1 MGRGFDREIELADLS
16 KTTRARSPLHV
27 SGPTTS
33 VPHRRGSDKSPIAHD
48 LSRRYTSVGQE
59 TVGEE
64 PLNESEAHSP
74 ALGVA
79 GSPSTPAGG
88 EPVAQLASERQTR
101 RLGLGPASV
110 ALALTLLSLLLPIG
124 WSGLWAPHEL
134 EVADFSRRIAVALH
148 GAETL
153 AVPGANN
160 GVPTL
165 AELGKG
171 QLPFSSVALGF
182 QLFGLSDWAGRLP
195 LAVWALA
202 GIAATYL
209 LVSRLADRVA
219 AAYAVIALATV
230 PIYFLQARTMLGDGV
245 TLAAVALA
253 TAGLGLGVFRR
264 AEGGAG
270 ARWGWALLGLVGLVA
285 GFAARGVLLGVAVPA
300 LSVGLAWA
308 IWRLAGNALPSRAN
322 DVAGGVSLGLGVL
335 ALGGGVWV
343 LLGKSPDLY
352 LELLG
357 SSLEEAAKLPT
368 HDAVLHQ
375 LGFGLFPWSAFA
387 PFAVAAAL
395 GRDADDERPTALR
408 LCLIS
413 VIAVAMAVHGL
424 SAPFIGVLP
433 FVGTFAIAGL
443 IGVTF
448 RDAERPER
456 QSRLLALAAAALLVV
471 FLVDLRTSPEQSLKP
486 FALADATFPES
497 FARTALLWM
506 EYGTLACLCL
516 MLLGLGDLPTDRE
529 QLGRPGTASRR
540 WLERLRGGH
549 GGRLR
554 WALAA
559 LALLLG
565 ALAAGAQLAARGVA
579 MPLESFLAPRAELA
593 TLAFLAIPALVFG
606 PSLGLLARDALAVFL
621 RWLPFPRARLGLAGF
636 AAFGLALSLGYYP
649 ALAAQLSPR
658 NVFESFRHQAKPGEP
673 LAVLGQAA
681 NVAPYYAGTAVQTP
695 KNARAG
701 LDFLLEAPGE
711 RRWLVFGSKELA
723 TLNQLYRQ
731 RITPPQNLPILDA
744 ISSEVLL
751 ASNHLLPGELN
762 ENPLS
767 TWITEQRP
775 TPARPLD
782 VDLNG
787 QLRCIG
793 WGLTDRDGAVVN
805 EARTGQPY
813 DFRIYYE
820 VLAPISGNWKTFIHV
835 DAARRRFNGDHD
847 TLEDKYP
854 FRFWQ
859 KGDFVMDVHPVEFEP
874 HFAGATYEVYFGLFS
889 GDKRLAVKHG
899 KHSDNRIMG
908 GPLVIR

>member
-1 MGRGFDREIELADLS
+1 
-16 KTTRARSPLHV
+16 
-27 SGPTTS
+27 
-33 VPHRRGSDKSPIAHD
+33 
-48 LSRRYTSVGQE
+48 
-59 TVGEE
+59 
-64 PLNESEAHSP
+64 LNESEAHSP

-79 GSPSTPAGG
+79 GSPSTPAGE
-88 EPVAQLASERQTR
+88 EPVAQVASERRTR
-101 RLGLGPASV
+101 RLGLGPAGA
-110 ALALTLLSLLLPIG
+110 ALALTLLSLLLPVG

-148 GAETL
+148 GAEAL

-160 GVPTL
+160 SVPTL

-171 QLPFSSVALGF
+171 QLPFSSVAIGF

-195 LAVWALA
+195 LAIWALA

-219 AAYAVIALATV
+219 AAYAAIALATV

-253 TAGLGLGVFRR
+253 SAGLGLGVFRR
-264 AEGGAG
+264 PEGGAAG
-270 ARWGWALLGLVGLVA
+270 RWGWALLGLVGLLA

-308 IWRLAGNALPSRAN
+308 IWRLGGNVLPARQN
-322 DVAGGVSLGLGVL
+322 DVAGGMSLGLGVL
-335 ALGGGVWV
+335 ALGGGIWV
-343 LLGKSPDLY
+343 LLGKSPELY
-352 LELLG
+352 LEVLG
-357 SSLEEAAKLPT
+357 ASLEEASKLPT

-387 PFAVAAAL
+387 PFALAAAL
-395 GRDADDERPTALR
+395 GRDSDGERRSALP

-413 VIAVAMAVHGL
+413 VVAVAIAVHGL

-443 IGVTF
+443 IGLAF
-448 RDAERPER
+448 RDAERPEQ
-456 QSRLLALAAAALLVV
+456 QSRLLALSAAALLVV
-471 FLVDLRTSPEQSLKP
+471 FLVDLRSAPEQSLRA

-497 FARTALLWM
+497 FTHPARQWM
-506 EYGTLACLCL
+506 EYGTLACLGL
-516 MLLGLGDLPTDRE
+516 MLLGLGDLPRDRE
-529 QLGRPGTASRR
+529 RLGSPGEGSRR
-540 WLERLRGGH
+540 WLERLRSSH
-549 GGRLR
+549 GGKLR
-554 WALAA
+554 WALGA
-559 LALLLG
+559 LTLLL
-565 ALAAGAQLAARGVA
+565 AVLAAGAQLAARGVNL
-579 MPLESFLAPRAELA
+579 PLAAFLAARAELA
-593 TLAFLAIPALVFG
+593 TLAFLAVPVLVFG
-606 PSLGLLARDALAVFL
+606 PSVALLARDGLAAFL
-621 RWLPFPRARLGLAGF
+621 RWLPFPRTRLGLAAF
-636 AAFGLALSLGYYP
+636 AMFGLVLSLGYYP

-658 NVFESFRHQAKPGEP
+658 NVFESFRNQAKPGEP

-695 KNARAG
+695 KSARAG

-711 RRWLVFGSKELA
+711 RRWLVLGSKDLGA
-723 TLNQLYRQ
+723 LNQLYRQ
-731 RITPPQNLPILDA
+731 RITPAQNLPILDA
-744 ISSEVLL
+744 MSSEVLL
-751 ASNHLLPGELN
+751 ASNQLLPGEVN

-793 WGLTDRDGAVVN
+793 WSLTDRDGVVIN

-820 VLAPISGNWKTFIHV
+820 VLAPVTGNWRTFIHV
-835 DAARRRFNGDHD
+835 DAPRRRFNGDHE
-847 TLEDKYP
+847 TLEGKYP

-859 KGDFVMDVHPVEFEP
+859 TGDFVMDVHPIEFEP

-889 GDKRLAVKHG
+889 GDKRLAVRHG

-908 GPLVIR
+908 GPLVIH